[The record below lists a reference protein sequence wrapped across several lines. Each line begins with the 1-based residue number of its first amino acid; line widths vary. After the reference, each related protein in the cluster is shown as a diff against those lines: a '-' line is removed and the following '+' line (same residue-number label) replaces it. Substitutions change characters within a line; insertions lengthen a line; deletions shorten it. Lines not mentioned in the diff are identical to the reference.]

1 MAGAREKRR
10 AKRVAQGG
18 TYMWR
23 SVWSELKAGGWAY
36 PLALLKRAGS
46 LYPQVVTRTAL
57 KGRTTFWRGACSGA
71 LRFYSWY
78 VYCAFCCGY
87 GILTIL
93 SILDPATSSSD
104 ADDASSEPLARA
116 APTSPASGAGE
127 GGAATV
133 DDASEEED
141 EEDKYHLV
149 PRGKR
154 ASSLAA
160 SNDGHSLFG
169 SSDEDEI
176 ELMVKVNA
184 LKRLLPTLNQKVFS
198 SLMSSDTD
206 NDLNHV
212 DEDDNPADFG
222 GLDSGDEPEQ
232 DDIVDE
238 DMPDETDE

>member
-36 PLALLKRAGS
+36 PLALLKRAG
-46 LYPQVVTRTAL
+46 TH
-57 KGRTTFWRGACSGA
+57 
-71 LRFYSWY
+71 
-78 VYCAFCCGY
+78 
-87 GILTIL
+87 
-93 SILDPATSSSD
+93 DPATSSSD

>member
-36 PLALLKRAGS
+36 KLP
-46 LYPQVVTRTAL
+46 P
-57 KGRTTFWRGACSGA
+57 
-71 LRFYSWY
+71 
-78 VYCAFCCGY
+78 
-87 GILTIL
+87 
-93 SILDPATSSSD
+93 
-104 ADDASSEPLARA
+104 ASSLETRWKFVPPGGNPNGIEGKDYFLGEEHVLVHYV
-116 APTSPASGAGE
+116 SSAGE
-127 GGAATV
+127 GGAAAV
-133 DDASEEED
+133 DGASEEED
-141 EEDKYHLV
+141 DEDKYHLV

-160 SNDGHSLFG
+160 SNDGHSLFE

-176 ELMVKVNA
+176 AADGESKCTEEIASDAESEV
-184 LKRLLPTLNQKVFS
+184 S

-212 DEDDNPADFG
+212 DDDDNPADFG